1 MPYQY
6 DNKEFSSLKALARY
20 AGINEKT
27 LTARI
32 RRGMSLEDACRKTDL
47 RCTYFI
53 GDDGEKS
60 VTEICND
67 NDKGYW
73 LVQNRLK
80 YGYNMKDALNTPKK
94 VTKQGAAVIV
104 EVILY
109 NSLSGA
115 IRKYN
120 QEEKE
125 QKIRR
130 RIKKG
135 RDPTE
140 VFQEM
145 QLR

>member
-27 LTARI
+27 LTARL
-32 RRGMSLEDACRKTDL
+32 RRGMRVEDACRKTDL

-53 GDDGEKS
+53 EDDGEKS

-94 VTKQGAAVIV
+94 VTKQGSPVV
-104 EVILY
+104 VDGILY
-109 NSLSGA
+109 NSLAAA

-120 QEEKE
+120 LEEKE
-125 QKIRR
+125 QKIRL
-130 RIKKG
+130 RIRKG